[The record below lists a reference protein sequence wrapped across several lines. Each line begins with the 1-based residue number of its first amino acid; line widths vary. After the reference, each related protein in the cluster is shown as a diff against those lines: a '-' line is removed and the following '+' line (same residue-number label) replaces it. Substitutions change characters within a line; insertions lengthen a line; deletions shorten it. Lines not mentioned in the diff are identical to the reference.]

1 MLRRSAKGKNIL
13 ATLTDLSTLDVASQ
27 VAIVDAFQLGLGQG
41 GPDVG
46 HLLEPQVEGL
56 EAGVALRVVVLAVFE
71 AVVVELEAGRK
82 NEVDSFVDMKI
93 HRLGIR

>member
-1 MLRRSAKGKNIL
+1 M
-13 ATLTDLSTLDVASQ
+13 
-27 VAIVDAFQLGLGQG
+27 DAFQLGLGQG

-82 NEVDSFVDMKI
+82 KRS
-93 HRLGIR
+93 